1 MPKSTQVVVTQ
12 AQGQANKTEEQEF
25 QTPNH
30 SATSAGQAKWCK
42 FKYCTGIYCIGFWSK
57 MFKVPKRLPFT

>member
-42 FKYCTGIYCIGFWSK
+42 FKYCIGIKYAF
-57 MFKVPKRLPFT
+57 